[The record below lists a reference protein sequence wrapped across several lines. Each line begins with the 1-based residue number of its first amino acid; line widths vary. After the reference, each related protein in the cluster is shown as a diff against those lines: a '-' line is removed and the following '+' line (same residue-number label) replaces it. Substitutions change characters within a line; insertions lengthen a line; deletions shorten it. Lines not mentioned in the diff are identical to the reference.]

1 MKLPAGFDFNA
12 LEVFMLT
19 AELGGMTQSAKHLGV
34 TQSAVSQIIAK
45 LEAGLGTSLFDRSLR
60 PLTLTTRGAALFEMA
75 TRLMAS
81 ATDMVSEL
89 RDGSRLAREHITI
102 ALSESLAN
110 FLTSPILDQLGPRVA
125 RWTIQSGI
133 SQDQHQQFLAR
144 KIDVL
149 VTGSSRLEQGEGFE
163 HHPIFKE
170 RFLIVL
176 PASHRGVP
184 SPIEAVGDLPFIRYS
199 LQSGMG
205 QTIERQLARMKWLPP
220 KFAEIDSTRQ
230 QLGAVAAG
238 LGWSLTTPLCVAG
251 QAHLLPQ
258 LQLQPM
264 EHAAFSRTV
273 QVVSRRGDMGDLP
286 KAIAVLAR
294 KVLREET
301 FAALQ
306 TDYPWIDEQL
316 EWGEEQG

>member
-1 MKLPAGFDFNA
+1 MKLPAGFDFNT

-60 PLTLTTRGAALFEMA
+60 PLTLTTSGAALFEMA

-110 FLTSPILDQLGPRVA
+110 FLTSPLLAQLGPRVT
-125 RWTIQSGI
+125 RWTIRSGI

-144 KIDVL
+144 KIDLL
-149 VTGSSRLEQGEGFE
+149 VTGSSTLEQDHGFE

-176 PASHRGVP
+176 PADYRGTS
-184 SPIEAVGDLPFIRYS
+184 SPIEALGTLPFIRYS

-205 QTIERQLARMKWLPP
+205 QTIERQLARMKCMPP

-238 LGWSLTTPLCVAG
+238 LGWSITTPLCLAG
-251 QAHLLPQ
+251 QAHLVPQ

-273 QVVSRRGDMGDLP
+273 QVVSRRGDLGDLP
-286 KAIAVLAR
+286 KELAVLAR

-301 FAALQ
+301 LGALLAA
-306 TDYPWIDEQL
+306 YPWIEGHL
-316 EWGEEQG
+316 EWVE

>member
-60 PLTLTTRGAALFEMA
+60 PLTLTTSGAALFEMA
-75 TRLMAS
+75 TRLLAS

-110 FLTSPILDQLGPRVA
+110 FLTSPMLEQLGPRVM
-125 RWTIQSGI
+125 RWTIRSGI

-144 KIDVL
+144 KIDLL
-149 VTGSSRLEQGEGFE
+149 VTGSSTLEQGHGFE

-176 PASHRGVP
+176 PSSYHGSVNP
-184 SPIEAVGDLPFIRYS
+184 TEAFGSLPFIRYS

-205 QTIERQLARMKWLPP
+205 QTIERQLARMKWLPA

-238 LGWSLTTPLCVAG
+238 LGWSITTPLCLAG
-251 QAHLLPQ
+251 QIHLLPQ
-258 LQLQPM
+258 LRLQPM
-264 EHAAFSRTV
+264 DHAKFSRTV
-273 QVVSRRGDMGDLP
+273 QVVSRRGDLGDLP
-286 KAIAVLAR
+286 KEIAALAR

-301 FAALQ
+301 FGPVLTAH
-306 TDYPWIDEQL
+306 PWLEGHL
-316 EWGEEQG
+316 EWDD

>member
-1 MKLPAGFDFNA
+1 MKLPAGFDFNT

-60 PLTLTTRGAALFEMA
+60 PLTLTTSGAALFEMA
-75 TRLMAS
+75 TRLLAS
-81 ATDMVSEL
+81 ATDIVSEL
-89 RDGSRLAREHITI
+89 RDGSQLAREHITI

-110 FLTSPILDQLGPRVA
+110 FLTSPILDQLGPRAA
-125 RWTIQSGI
+125 RWTIRSGI

-144 KIDVL
+144 KIDLL
-149 VTGSSRLEQGEGFE
+149 VTGSSRLEQSHEFE
-163 HHPIFKE
+163 HHPIFRE
-170 RFLIVL
+170 RFLLVL
-176 PASHRGVP
+176 PAGHRGVP
-184 SPIEAVGDLPFIRYS
+184 SPIKSVGDLPFIRYS

-238 LGWSLTTPLCVAG
+238 LGWSITTPLCVAG
-251 QAHLLPQ
+251 QMHLLPR

-273 QVVSRRGDMGDLP
+273 QVVARRCDLGDLP

-294 KVLREET
+294 QVLHDDT
-301 FAALQ
+301 FGALL
-306 TDYPWIDEQL
+306 TAYPWIDGHLDRL
-316 EWGEEQG
+316 EG

>member
-1 MKLPAGFDFNA
+1 MKLPAGFDFNT

-60 PLTLTTRGAALFEMA
+60 PLALTTSGAALFEMA

-81 ATDMVSEL
+81 ATDIVSEL

-110 FLTSPILDQLGPRVA
+110 FLTSPLLGQLGSRVA
-125 RWTIQSGI
+125 RWTIRSGI

-144 KIDVL
+144 KIDLL
-149 VTGSSRLEQGEGFE
+149 VTGSSTLEQADGFE

-176 PASHRGVP
+176 PANYRGAT
-184 SPIEAVGDLPFIRYS
+184 SPNEALGSLPFIRYS

-220 KFAEIDSTRQ
+220 KFVEIDSTRQ

-238 LGWSLTTPLCVAG
+238 LGWSITTPLCVAG
-251 QAHLLPQ
+251 QVHLLPQ

-264 EHAAFSRTV
+264 EHAAFSRRV
-273 QVVSRRGDMGDLP
+273 QVVSRRGDLGDLP
-286 KAIAVLAR
+286 REIAVLAR
-294 KVLREET
+294 KVLHEET
-301 FAALQ
+301 FGALLAA
-306 TDYPWIDEQL
+306 YPWLEGHL
-316 EWGEEQG
+316 EWVEG